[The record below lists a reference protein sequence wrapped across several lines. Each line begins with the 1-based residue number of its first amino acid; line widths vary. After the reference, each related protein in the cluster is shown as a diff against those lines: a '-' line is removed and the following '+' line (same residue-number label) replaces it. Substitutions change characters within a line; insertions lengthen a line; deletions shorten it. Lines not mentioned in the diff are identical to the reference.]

1 MSFQLRWSG
10 SEVVV
15 MPERGKK
22 ERLLGFL
29 EERRIV
35 SFSELV
41 ELLGNKDTA
50 KHYVMELRR
59 AGVLK
64 YRDVIRAGDKR
75 VVVYFVSPRGLE
87 QYKEELRQKKLRK
100 AMILNSHRR
109 PV

>member
-1 MSFQLRWSG
+1 
-10 SEVVV
+10 

-22 ERLLGFL
+22 KRLLGFL

-35 SFSELV
+35 SFNELV

-64 YRDVIRAGDKR
+64 YRDVIRVGDKR
-75 VVVYFVSPRGLE
+75 VVVYFVSHVALKE
-87 QYKEELRQKKLRK
+87 YEEELRQKKLRK
-100 AMILNSHRR
+100 AIILNSHRR
-109 PV
+109 HV